1 MQYFVTGG
9 LMCFLSSLYG
19 ISDGLTNDSKFYLA
33 LLGQV
38 HTKLPTDVRFYLV
51 FDEQYIMI

>member
-1 MQYFVTGG
+1 
-9 LMCFLSSLYG
+9 MCFLSSLYG

-38 HTKLPTDVRFYLV
+38 HTKFVSTDVRFYLV
-51 FDEQYIMI
+51 FDEQYIII

>member
-38 HTKLPTDVRFYLV
+38 HTK
-51 FDEQYIMI
+51 